1 MKKIFLLI
9 LFITI
14 SACALLKRTSKTT
27 EENFSKGKKLTD
39 LQASS
44 IVDYHKSKQQLL
56 LRRDAKGT
64 DYSIRLWPRG
74 KLNVAPT
81 GMVTGEFDS
90 VVVVGTHRQ
99 LSSTSKSTTTN
110 EASKEKSDQRLRE
123 KEQISSGK
131 KRVEKQKSPRIM
143 LIIILSALVVL
154 LIFLLIRKVFSR
166 KSLQIL

>member
-1 MKKIFLLI
+1 MKKLFLLI

-27 EENFSKGKKLTD
+27 EEDFSKGKKLTD

-44 IVDYHKSKQQLL
+44 IVDYHKSGQQLL

-81 GMVTGEFDS
+81 GAVTGEFDS
-90 VVVVGTHRQ
+90 VMVVGKQRQ
-99 LSSTSKSTTTN
+99 LSSTSKSTNTN
-110 EASKEKSDQRLRE
+110 EASTAKSEQRLRQ
-123 KEQISSGK
+123 KEQRSSGK
-131 KRVEKQKSPRIM
+131 KRVEKQKSPQII
-143 LIIILSALVVL
+143 LIVILSALVVL

-166 KSLQIL
+166 KNLQIL